1 MLSIKEDFELMNL
14 KPKFKKIIQIDGPY
28 IIGFDSGDS
37 LLWIYNY
44 ERGKEYTQDDKMLLS
59 ECKDLTEDKVI
70 FYPNI
75 NEYF

>member
-1 MLSIKEDFELMNL
+1 MLSIKEDFKPMNL

-44 ERGKEYTQDDKMLLS
+44 ERGKEYTLDA
-59 ECKDLTEDKVI
+59 
-70 FYPNI
+70 
-75 NEYF
+75 

>member
-1 MLSIKEDFELMNL
+1 MLSINEDFEPMNL

-28 IIGFDSGDS
+28 IIGFDLGDS

-44 ERGKEYTQDDKMLLS
+44 ERGKEYNLDDKMLRS
-59 ECKDLTEDKVI
+59 ESKDLTKDKVI

-75 NEYF
+75 IER

>member
-1 MLSIKEDFELMNL
+1 MLSIKEDFEPMNL
-14 KPKFKKIIQIDGPY
+14 KPKLKKIIQIDGPY

-44 ERGKEYTQDDKMLLS
+44 VRGKEYTLDDKILRS
-59 ECKDLTEDKVI
+59 ESKDLTKDKVI

-75 NEYF
+75 N

>member
-1 MLSIKEDFELMNL
+1 MLSIKEDFEPMNL

-44 ERGKEYTQDDKMLLS
+44 VLGKEYTQMIKT
-59 ECKDLTEDKVI
+59 C
-70 FYPNI
+70 Y
-75 NEYF
+75 